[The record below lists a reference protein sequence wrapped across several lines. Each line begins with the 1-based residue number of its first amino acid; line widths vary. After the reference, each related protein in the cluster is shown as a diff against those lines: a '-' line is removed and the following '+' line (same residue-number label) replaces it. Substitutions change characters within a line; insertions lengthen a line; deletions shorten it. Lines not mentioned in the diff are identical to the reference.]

1 MFSGGFNSYI
11 NNETPTFGA
20 PLMHQRQVF
29 RYTASGLL
37 DHFGHGRAAAVGGA
51 GVVGAAGGNQG
62 EHHDGE
68 EG

>member
-1 MFSGGFNSYI
+1 
-11 NNETPTFGA
+11 
-20 PLMHQRQVF
+20 MHQRQVF